1 MTIRNTP
8 CPVDERLRVHLRH
21 VPPGNTWGGLLWQ
34 CGRDHEAAAGGR
46 RKVECARAMTA
57 SADTPTSPA
66 WKNKK
71 DEGKAATW
79 PEQGRRTA
87 QAFCIAAQTQNTDT
101 HRTRDAATATGT
113 ATRSPHKGTKSII
126 RRPNAPTR
134 IPLRRPGADG
144 APECGRGH
152 FTSLLFVPRNER
164 LQFRQAP
171 WAV

>member
-1 MTIRNTP
+1 M
-8 CPVDERLRVHLRH
+8 RH
-21 VPPGNTWGGLLWQ
+21 S
-34 CGRDHEAAAGGR
+34 GRDHEAAGGR

-87 QAFCIAAQTQNTDT
+87 QAFCIAAPTQNTDTKTKQNTDT